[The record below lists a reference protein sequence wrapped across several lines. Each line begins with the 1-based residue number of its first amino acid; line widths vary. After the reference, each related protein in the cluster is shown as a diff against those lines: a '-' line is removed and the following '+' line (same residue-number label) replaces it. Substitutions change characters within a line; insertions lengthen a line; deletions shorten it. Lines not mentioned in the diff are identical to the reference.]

1 VIFSCYLLL
10 FNAQGDC
17 SMSSQFASY
26 FTIYFGRSHNLAGWV
41 CLAYFLSVGLVQ
53 SQDKII
59 LRQGP
64 PVQGE
69 IQGVDA
75 AGNVT
80 IKFDKGTI
88 PYPKANIESVEVA
101 ERPEYVQGVAA
112 ILEENFP
119 KGIELLQP
127 LTTKFLGLDAP
138 WVADAAGYLAE
149 ALAATGKTFES
160 EQICDKIIQSYPNS
174 VFRYKGMVG
183 KATILLSRDKAD
195 EAMALLDQ
203 VDKAINISAI
213 PDRKSLRI
221 LNHLYYVK
229 AQVFEKKGDKQQALE
244 SYLKVAAL
252 YYEPKKRADA
262 AQAKADALRKSDPK
276 LVVN

>member
-1 VIFSCYLLL
+1 MNSHFASSFNYRFGHSISLTSSVCMAYLLMAG
-10 FNAQGDC
+10 F
-17 SMSSQFASY
+17 SQA
-26 FTIYFGRSHNLAGWV
+26 
-41 CLAYFLSVGLVQ
+41 
-53 SQDKII
+53 QDKII

-80 IKFDKGTI
+80 IKFEKGTI

-101 ERPEYVQGVAA
+101 ERPEYAQGVTAV
-112 ILEENFP
+112 LEENHA

-127 LTTKFLGLDAP
+127 LTTKFLGLDVP

-183 KATILLSRDKAD
+183 KATILLTRDKTD
-195 EAMALLDQ
+195 EAMALLDEIE
-203 VDKAINISAI
+203 KAINTNAI
-213 PDRKSLRI
+213 PDRKTLRI
-221 LNHLYYVK
+221 LNHVFYVK
-229 AQVFEKKGDKQQALE
+229 AQVYEKKGDKQQALE
-244 SYLKVAAL
+244 AYVKVASL

-262 AQAKADALRKSDPK
+262 AQAKADALRKADPK

>member
-1 VIFSCYLLL
+1 MAYLLMAG
-10 FNAQGDC
+10 F
-17 SMSSQFASY
+17 SQA
-26 FTIYFGRSHNLAGWV
+26 
-41 CLAYFLSVGLVQ
+41 
-53 SQDKII
+53 QDKII

-80 IKFDKGTI
+80 IKFEKGTI

-101 ERPEYVQGVAA
+101 ERPEYAQGVTAV
-112 ILEENFP
+112 LEENHA

-127 LTTKFLGLDAP
+127 LTTKFLGLDVP

-183 KATILLSRDKAD
+183 KATILLTRDKTD
-195 EAMALLDQ
+195 EAMALLDEIE
-203 VDKAINISAI
+203 KAINTNAI
-213 PDRKSLRI
+213 PDRKTLRI
-221 LNHLYYVK
+221 LNHVFYVK
-229 AQVFEKKGDKQQALE
+229 AQVYEKKGDKQQALE
-244 SYLKVAAL
+244 AYVKVASL

-262 AQAKADALRKSDPK
+262 AQAKADALRKADPK

>member
-1 VIFSCYLLL
+1 
-10 FNAQGDC
+10 
-17 SMSSQFASY
+17 M
-26 FTIYFGRSHNLAGWV
+26 
-41 CLAYFLSVGLVQ
+41 
-53 SQDKII
+53 
-59 LRQGP
+59 
-64 PVQGE
+64 QGE

-80 IKFDKGTI
+80 IKFEKGTI

-101 ERPEYVQGVAA
+101 ERPEYAQGVAA
-112 ILEENFP
+112 VLEENHA

-127 LTTKFLGLDAP
+127 LATKLLGLDAP

-160 EQICDKIIQSYPNS
+160 EQLCDKIIQSYPNS

-183 KATILLSRDKAD
+183 KATILLSRDKPD
-195 EAMALLDQ
+195 DAMVLLDE
-203 VDKAINISAI
+203 VDKAVNTSAI
-213 PDRKSLRI
+213 PDRKTLRI
-221 LNHLYYVK
+221 LNHVYYVK

-244 SYLKVAAL
+244 SYVKVATL

-262 AQAKADALRKSDPK
+262 ARTKAEALRKADSK